1 MSTYVR
7 EQSDWMEKWKN
18 FELDEFKCKC
28 GCDEVK
34 INSDMLDLIQEARDE
49 LGPLSISSAFRC
61 SSHNSNVSSTG
72 ESGPHTTGHA
82 LDITVK
88 DSQHRKQLID
98 WFATK
103 VTGLGIAKSFIH
115 IDNLTSDEGFDMRP
129 NAWKY

>member
-1 MSTYVR
+1 MSTYVK

-18 FELDEFKCKC
+18 FELNEFKCKC

-61 SSHNSNVSSTG
+61 SSHNSSVSSTG

-115 IDNLTSDEGFDMRP
+115 IDNLTSDNGFDMRP